1 MLKVALKK
9 MNKRVSLY
17 RPYSALVHTKT
28 LNLSHL
34 SRTHTHI
41 HNSLS
46 RFAKQFGVAKME
58 AKAFVGE
65 DLVCEAELTL
75 YMGN

>member
-9 MNKRVSLY
+9 MNKR
-17 RPYSALVHTKT
+17 
-28 LNLSHL
+28 
-34 SRTHTHI
+34 
-41 HNSLS
+41 
-46 RFAKQFGVAKME
+46 FGVAKME
-58 AKAFVGE
+58 GKAFVGK